1 MTPALQDRPHTALD
15 LLFGTGN
22 DTPES
27 LASQL
32 LSADTGGDLGRALAG
47 LPDVTREAA
56 VREATAAAAGLLNVD
71 LIGGLVAGWREHHD
85 LTAAARRTI
94 AAPGSVEL
102 VDMAGHQ
109 ITMTQ
114 HPSVTVLVD
123 GAQVATIQLGLS
135 LVFRVNAMTARV
147 SSGRLVAL
155 HSGRCDLTVTL
166 AIQGTTVLTKQAHLT
181 LPGAIPLGQGIRL
194 LAAHHYP
201 ASAGQAESADNGP
214 APRMAPEREGTI
226 QPPATPA
233 ARRGTGAPAPLNI
246 GEWTRPAG
254 QPPGA
259 APASS
264 PSP

>member
-1 MTPALQDRPHTALD
+1 MTPALQERPDTALD

-22 DTPES
+22 DTPEA

-32 LSADTGGDLGRALAG
+32 LSADTGGDLGRALAE
-47 LPDVTREAA
+47 LPEVTRKAA
-56 VREATAAAAGLLNVD
+56 VREATAATAGLLNVD
-71 LIGGLVAGWREHHD
+71 LISGLVAGWRKHHD
-85 LTAAARRTI
+85 LTAAAQRTI

-109 ITMTQ
+109 ISATQ

-135 LVFRVNAMTARV
+135 LVFRVNAMTAKV
-147 SSGRLVAL
+147 SAGRLVAL
-155 HSGRCDLTVTL
+155 LSGRCDLTVTL

-201 ASAGQAESADNGP
+201 VSAKQAESPDNGP
-214 APRMAPEREGTI
+214 ARGLTLVPR
-226 QPPATPA
+226 
-233 ARRGTGAPAPLNI
+233 RRSTLASGRTSEMSTGQQSLTLRQVSPGGPRAPL
-246 GEWTRPAG
+246 
-254 QPPGA
+254 
-259 APASS
+259 
-264 PSP
+264 